1 LCVADFAERKISAE
15 WKIKNNNIMDKE
27 LQMYGYELTSHE
39 ITHARLIKLKDIE
52 DKILLIVPMEM
63 FAVNTFFRCMFKQ
76 ETPSVP
82 AHKMFLDVM
91 EALEG
96 KMLKV
101 LIDDLQ
107 AGRFFATVYFT
118 NHESEEYNTRAEA
131 SDALAMAFCASC
143 PVYIKESVIKAAKS
157 DRANRVYWYDPE
169 DEESLA
175 MVRSYSHGELVAFP
189 SGELEQLLEIATD
202 IEDFEFAARI
212 KKALDTVLDRQK
224 QFAEIINNVIAEDP
238 EKFISDLKN
247 SLKEGLRDS
256 LNDEIDDDSVK

>member
-1 LCVADFAERKISAE
+1 
-15 WKIKNNNIMDKE
+15 MDKE

-39 ITHARLIKLKDIE
+39 ITQARLIKLKDKQ

-76 ETPSVP
+76 DTPSAP
-82 AHKMFLDVM
+82 AHRMFLDVM

-96 KMLKV
+96 KMQKV

-107 AGRFFATVYFT
+107 AGRFFATVHFT
-118 NHESEEYNTRAEA
+118 NHEGEEYLVRAEA

-143 PVYIKESVIKAAKS
+143 PVYIKESVIDAAKN
-157 DRANRVYWYDPE
+157 DRVNRVYWYNPE

-175 MVRSYSHGELVAFP
+175 MARSYSHGELITFP
-189 SGELEQLLEIATD
+189 SSELEQLLEIATD

-212 KKALDTVLDRQK
+212 KKALDTVLERTK
-224 QFAEIINNVIAEDP
+224 EFTEIINKVIAEDP
-238 EKFISDLKN
+238 EKFISDLQARMEERYN
-247 SLKEGLRDS
+247 SSD
-256 LNDEIDDDSVK
+256 DETDDDSED